1 MEWPGV
7 RFKTN
12 GIGQPILAV
21 IIWFMLNDENLIKQ
35 IKHFHIQK
43 TPISYG
49 PTLVLYLYWHIL
61 RNFYVIITSFPRFKI
76 GDLLGFIM

>member
-7 RFKTN
+7 RLKTN
-12 GIGQPILAV
+12 GIGQPILTV
-21 IIWFMLNDENLIKQ
+21 IIWFMLNDENLIKP
-35 IKHFHIQK
+35 IKQFHFQK

-49 PTLVLYLYWHIL
+49 PILVLYLYWHIL